1 MSRLLAKKRGVG
13 WDALSRRAL
22 STPFVST
29 TLLPSP
35 LEVRENS
42 AGAVGGGQLGRLIV
56 RSSRRAQEHMASK
69 TRLSKQPVAYC
80 LWQRFFIFFS
90 DAEKEY

>member
-56 RSSRRAQEHMASK
+56 RSSRRAQEHTS
-69 TRLSKQPVAYC
+69 RLLFVAE
-80 LWQRFFIFFS
+80 IFFLLML
-90 DAEKEY
+90 KKNINFI